1 MKLKIWSGVAF
12 CMAIIGAV
20 LCFYCMLS
28 ENESTGFLALALL
41 CISIGNLISIRVRK
55 KQKETS

>member
-1 MKLKIWSGVAF
+1 MKQKIWWGISLCFAIVGVA
-12 CMAIIGAV
+12 
-20 LCFYCMLS
+20 LCIYCMLS
-28 ENESTGFLALALL
+28 ENESTGYLALALL